1 MPTRKLYI
9 QASFEQGMIDTVS
22 FDYEYE
28 DYDLKFQLPQN
39 RGALLIENYDPSIVR
54 GALTKRYGYGYV
66 RSVDWNIDAGLV
78 RSVGVPAGFTQ
89 NAVLNVDI
97 DRYTLLIDRDP
108 LPNGSSNDD
117 KVTFLGATAVPYNKP
132 IGQNVIVFFI
142 RDIIGYGTTNQE
154 RTLVVHYATHIDN
167 PALVE
172 PRWRN
177 AHIDGLNTTGSI
189 RTTPQPSVYPGW
201 NIRGTYTDHSR
212 HGGNL
217 VITTD
222 VAVDLAPNNVG
233 TFNYS
238 QNWVKDEMFPCYV
251 WTYWD
256 LRRKRDDGRK
266 FWNIQGTDP
275 FSDLVPPYGS
285 DKYSQFKVM
294 IPSMSVARQSL
305 VSSRSYRTSSVITA
319 DPFDPAAGSFYFDPS
334 ISTVLTHV
342 PQAAVEIVIIEFKG
356 RAYSVT
362 PPSYPWAKNFVA
374 PEKLTTSAVWPYL
387 KEYGTHIQSIE
398 VLSDMNLSNDGT
410 GRWNVLYRNDKG
422 FGRIEVTNVEI
433 MRGEQYR
440 DGKIIAINTKET
452 KVQNAEI
459 HSDEQ
464 SISGKSFYWVVGVQ
478 LPNYIESNNPRP
490 WMKDEKIPWVC
501 TFKIRGAE
509 VIAGKGVHVVDAPL
523 APAYPSMYWIQSN
536 WAQRGGTT
544 GSLLGHEDVSSYYDW
559 AYQLHATSDGALKQ
573 QFALY
578 KTQTTKL
585 NGSNYLVAINSGYT
599 WRTTGMPIVV
609 PSEHMWMPS
618 ITVNGPAISTVD
630 HEWYPYPDYVPYCY
644 EPFNPTSGPS
654 FVANPGQYQFDTNF
668 NANYT
673 DDKIW
678 VFNYSIDLAQRY
690 LPIAPTAPA
699 GTPYW
704 DGNKPGYR
712 RNHTEPNLI
721 YFTIKVKASEVGRLV
736 DLGIEA
742 INIYVAEPGDESQFR
757 SVGLQNISDPLPGIY
772 MKPATTEFEDYTKY
786 RLIKSHVL
794 DGNGEPLYNA
804 TTGSVDVNK
813 WKDNYT
819 GAPVATNAWLA
830 LPDGFGGVASYISVG
845 QNIDKSVP
853 PTIDCNLTPDFLLW
867 DYPATST
874 PLQLNSSGK
883 YWQGIGARCVTN
895 IKGRTFLGGCIDKY
909 GEEEQAIIRYSDIQS
924 GVISLDIFS
933 EENYLKVG
941 GMPHTAITE
950 YREQL
955 WTFSRHECHRIQ
967 MPTIGDVATWEYL
980 DKIPGQ
986 GTFSPKTVVTTPD
999 GVFWCNESGVWLS
1012 DGRMPSNIA
1021 EPVLTY
1027 YKAMATDNP
1036 PYYATQ
1042 ISLPRFP
1049 YNDEGYNPYL
1059 EVSYDE
1065 SRNELVVSSP
1075 AMSFTTVGDMG
1086 QVPNAQ
1092 TPEQEYRLI
1101 YSFSSK
1107 TWRVEYIDLPT
1118 FGQPI
1123 NVFDK
1128 TGTREFF

>member
-28 DYDLKFQLPQN
+28 EYDLKFQLPQN

-78 RSVGVPAGFTQ
+78 KTVGVPAGFNQ

-108 LPNGSSNDD
+108 NPNPITADYTD

-154 RTLVVHYATHIDN
+154 RTLVVHYATHIDSAN
-167 PALVE
+167 E

-177 AHIDGLNTTGSI
+177 PHIDGTLTAPLGSI
-189 RTTPQPSVYPGW
+189 RTTVQPSVYPGW
-201 NIRGTYTDHSR
+201 DIRGTYTDHSR

-222 VAVDLAPNNVG
+222 VAVDLAPNDVG
-233 TFNYS
+233 TFNYT
-238 QNWVKDEMFPCYV
+238 QNWVKNDMYPCYV

-266 FWNIQGTDP
+266 FWNVEGSNP
-275 FSDLVPPYGS
+275 FPDLVPTYDLN
-285 DKYSQFKVM
+285 DKYSQFKIM
-294 IPSMSVARQSL
+294 YPSMFPTRNQL
-305 VSSRSYRTSSVITA
+305 VSFKAYKTDGVITSN
-319 DPFDPAAGSFYFDPS
+319 PFDSTSGSFYTDPAL
-334 ISTVLTHV
+334 TPVLTDI
-342 PQAAVEIVIIEFKG
+342 PTAAVEIVLIEFKG
-356 RAYSVT
+356 RHYSRT
-362 PPSYPWAKNFVA
+362 PQSYPWTQTFVA
-374 PEKLTTSAVWPYL
+374 PEKLSTATAWPYI
-387 KEYGTHIQSIE
+387 KEYATHIQSIE
-398 VLSDMNLSNDGT
+398 VLNDIPIANDGSA
-410 GRWNVLYRNDKG
+410 RWNVMYRANKG
-422 FGRIEVTNVEI
+422 IGVIDILNVEI

-440 DGKIIAINTKET
+440 EGKIIAVETKET
-452 KVQNAEI
+452 KVQNGEI
-459 HSDEQ
+459 NADEQ
-464 SISGKSFYWVVGVQ
+464 SVNGKSFYYVVGVQ
-478 LPNYIESNNPRP
+478 LPNYLDSNNPRP
-490 WMKDEKIPWVC
+490 WLKDEKIPWVC
-501 TFKIRGAE
+501 TFKLRNNE
-509 VIAGKGVHVVDAPL
+509 VIAGKGIHIVDRPL
-523 APAYPSMYWIQSN
+523 APAYPSLWWMQDN
-536 WAQRGGTT
+536 WTNELSTEFA
-544 GSLLGHEDVSSYYDW
+544 LGHQDISIREDSNIVQYP
-559 AYQLHATSDGALKQ
+559 SDGAIKQ
-573 QFALY
+573 QYALY

-585 NGSNYLVAINSGYT
+585 NGNNYLVAMNRGYT
-599 WRTTGMPIVV
+599 WRTTGMPGGY
-609 PSEHMWMPS
+609 P
-618 ITVNGPAISTVD
+618 NQAIFPKGVD
-630 HEWYPYPDYVPYCY
+630 LPYIIPTYSNDHVYHRYESHTPFCY
-644 EPFNPTSGPS
+644 EPFNPTTYPS
-654 FVANPGQYQFDTNF
+654 FVADVPTYQFD
-668 NANYT
+668 ANYNVNYT
-673 DDKIW
+673 PDKMW
-678 VFNYSIDLAQRY
+678 MFHWHIDIAQRF
-690 LPIAPTAPA
+690 LPIAPNAPQ
-699 GTPYW
+699 GIPYF

-721 YFTIKVKASEVGRLV
+721 YFAIKIKKSEIGKLV
-736 DLGIEA
+736 DLGLEA
-742 INIYVAEPGDESQFR
+742 INLYVAEPGDESLFR
-757 SVGLQNISDPLPGIY
+757 SIGLQNITDPLPGVY
-772 MKPATTEFEDYTKY
+772 MKPSTTAFEDYTKY
-786 RLIKSHVL
+786 RLVKSYVV
-794 DGNGEPLYNA
+794 DGDGEPLYDAHGA
-804 TTGSVDVNK
+804 TSIAK
-813 WKDNYT
+813 WKENYT
-819 GAPVATNAWLA
+819 GTPVATNAWLE
-830 LPDGFGGVASYISVG
+830 LTNSYLSVG
-845 QNIDKSVP
+845 QNENKSVP
-853 PTIDCNLTPDFLLW
+853 LANNCALTPDFVLW

-883 YWQGIGARCVTN
+883 YWQGIGAKCVTN
-895 IKGRTFLGGCIDKY
+895 IKGRTFISGCIDKY

-967 MPTIGDVATWEYL
+967 MPTIGDVSTWEYL

-1075 AMSFTTVGDMG
+1075 AMSFTTIGDLG